1 MSGNPRVRSM
11 NQAQPEQKKA
21 AIEPKNL
28 INKVNK
34 KGESLKEKKQAE
46 LPPTLSPPLRNLSAP
61 SSLRHGSQL
70 LRGNFSLNASC
81 SSDASTDS
89 SHSGASTGRISR
101 SSAPSVRRKNEVT
114 KLDRF
119 YSHNGGFGK
128 MVKVEVNNVDNVDED
143 ELVGE
148 LGELVLKKRLRLVG
162 HKVSSI
168 VQLVYTYSTSDMLEK
183 YKSEV
188 SGPAV
193 VVAQEFITECAV
205 KCLEYFCKLVVWFVF
220 STHPSY
226 VSFHDEEWGVPEHDD
241 NKLFELLSLSVALAE
256 LTWPVILN
264 KRSIFKEVFLGF
276 DPISISKSNEKK
288 ICGPGTPGSSLL
300 SEMKLRNIFEN
311 ARQVCKIKS
320 EFGSF
325 DKYIWGFMNQNP
337 IVNKFR
343 YSRQVPA
350 KTSKA
355 DLISKD
361 LVRRGFRGVG
371 PTVVYSFMQAAGLTN
386 DHLITCF
393 RFREHLAASEG
404 PEKDGQ
410 TIIDVDKTVDIAKLE
425 LTRAL
430 DEISMS
436 SD

>member
-1 MSGNPRVRSM
+1 MSGNPRVRSI
-11 NQAQPEQKKA
+11 NQAQSEQRKVI
-21 AIEPKNL
+21 IEPKNP
-28 INKVNK
+28 INKLNK
-34 KGESLKEKKQAE
+34 RAESVKEKKQAQ

-70 LRGNFSLNASC
+70 LRGNLSLNASC

-114 KLDRF
+114 KFDRVF
-119 YSHNGGFGK
+119 SDNGGYGK
-128 MVKVEVNNVDNVDED
+128 MAKVGVNNGDHGDDD
-143 ELVGE
+143 ELVGDV
-148 LGELVLKKRLRLVG
+148 GGLVLKKRCGWVT
-162 HKVSSI
+162 SS
-168 VQLVYTYSTSDMLEK
+168 TD
-183 YKSEV
+183 
-188 SGPAV
+188 
-193 VVAQEFITECAV
+193 
-205 KCLEYFCKLVVWFVF
+205 
-220 STHPSY
+220 PSY
-226 VSFHDEEWGVPEHDD
+226 ASFHDEEWGVPEHDD

-256 LTWPVILN
+256 LTWPAILN
-264 KRSIFKEVFLGF
+264 KRSTFKEVFLGF

-288 ICGPGTPGSSLL
+288 ICGPGTLGSSLL

-325 DKYIWGFMNQNP
+325 DKYIWGFMNQIP

-386 DHLITCF
+386 DHLTTCF
-393 RFREHLAASEG
+393 RFRECVEASEG
-404 PEKDGQ
+404 PKEDGQ
-410 TIIDVDKTVDIAKLE
+410 ATIDVDETVDMVKVE

-430 DEISMS
+430 DEVSIS